1 MSDSQLLLLQIF
13 LVFVL
18 PISGMCY
25 AVLGALKLPLAERL
39 NMDEAK
45 VGGLISAFGL
55 MVGPI
60 IFSAGFLTDAF
71 GRQSIIVIGSV
82 VVAIALITLGMT
94 KRYTIAVV
102 GAGLLAAGWALII
115 NVANVL
121 MYAAYSNPLVAMN
134 LGDFLFGF
142 GAFVTPMFIAF
153 VLKKRGLG
161 TLGVILAAGGVFLAI
176 FGLFVKMNPDAGASA
191 AAEVATTFKDLINDP
206 IMWFCGLSL
215 MFWAPLESATAA
227 WTTTFV
233 TKLSKEED
241 ERAKR
246 LASWT
251 LSGFWLGFMGSRLI
265 AAALFH
271 LFHVAEVEAARVIH
285 IILVCLIIVA
295 MIVLVNSRSRALT
308 IGAIIAAGLIAG
320 PFFPNLMAV
329 LLSHFSVEVH
339 GRAVGTLFAFASAGW
354 TVIPLA
360 VGAVAKKSNIH
371 RGFIVTVVDAAI
383 LLAVVIAH
391 FIYASGGS

>member
-45 VGGLISAFGL
+45 VGGLISSFGL

-71 GRQSIIVIGSV
+71 GRQPIIVIGSF
-82 VVAIALITLGMT
+82 VVAGALVLLGTT
-94 KRYTIAVV
+94 KRYSIAII

-142 GAFVTPMFIAF
+142 GAFVTPMLVAF

-161 TLGVILAAGGVFLAI
+161 TLGSILAASAVFLAL
-176 FGLFVKMNPDAGASA
+176 FGLFVKMNPEAGGSA
-191 AAEVATTFKDLINDP
+191 AAEVAMTFKQLISDP

-271 LFHVAEVEAARVIH
+271 IFHIAEVEAARVIH
-285 IILVCLIIVA
+285 IILVCLIIAA
-295 MIVLVNSRSRALT
+295 MCVLVVSRSRTLT
-308 IGAIIAAGLIAG
+308 IAGIIAAGLIAG

-329 LLSHFSVEVH
+329 LLSHFPAEIH
-339 GRAVGTLFAFASAGW
+339 GRAVGTLFAFASVGW

-360 VGAVAKKSNIH
+360 IGAVAKKTNIH
-371 RGFIVTVVDAAI
+371 RGFSIAVLDAMI
-383 LLAVVIAH
+383 LLAVVVAH
-391 FIYASGGS
+391 FIYAQT